1 MSDGLIVLLL
11 VIVFGIFVAIMIGP
25 WLIRTY
31 NVFVLG
37 KNKIQELWSNVEVQ
51 LKRRYDLI
59 PNIVST
65 VKGYAKH
72 EDTVFTQVTEARSQ
86 AMTAATPAQHQQF
99 DARLMGGLAS
109 LYAVAEAY
117 PDLKAST
124 QFQGLQEQ
132 LREVEDGIEEARTAY
147 NAGVSRF
154 NTLVQKFPNNLLAG
168 LFGVTAAEFYNAPAE
183 ADDVVSV
190 TL

>member
-11 VIVFGIFVAIMIGP
+11 VVIFSVFVGVMVGP

-59 PNIVST
+59 PNVVST
-65 VKGYAKH
+65 VKGYAQH
-72 EDTVFTQVTEARSQ
+72 EDKVFAQVTEARSR
-86 AMTAATPAQHQQF
+86 AMTATTPAEHQQF
-99 DARLMGGLAS
+99 DARLSSGLAS

-154 NTLVQKFPNNLLAG
+154 NTLVQKFPNNVLAG
-168 LFGVTAAEFYNAPAE
+168 LFGVKAVEFYNAPAE

-190 TL
+190 KL